1 MYYER
6 EDRSVFL
13 VKKDLIKVLLEDYIK
28 KDEKSFFN
36 ILNNLFDKDHV
47 KKDYIMYLDTII
59 PILKELGYS
68 FEHRGMEIKLSISK
82 GVKYSVQPSISLT
95 GEGYYRIVN
104 IDEIEKIT
112 FFSDTNYNIM
122 LHMKEDVSILIKL
135 KG

>member
-28 KDEKSFFN
+28 KDEKSFFT
-36 ILNNLFDKDHV
+36 ILNKLFDKEHV
-47 KKDYIMYLDTII
+47 KEDYSMYLDTII
-59 PILKELGYS
+59 SILNELGYS
-68 FEHRGMEIKLSISK
+68 FEYRGMEIKVSISK
-82 GVKYSVQPSISLT
+82 GVKYSVQPSISLA
-95 GEGYYRIVN
+95 GEGFYRIVN

-112 FFSDTNYNIM
+112 FFSDTIYNII
-122 LHMKEDVSILIKL
+122 LHMKEDISILIKL